1 MTSPTQIPIR
11 PRMLAVLLVSIVA
24 LFAAPAANAA
34 TVGFN
39 YYYGTLYYIAGNGE
53 TNNVTISGDA
63 SGYQL
68 SDTGA
73 TLTAQYGCTVSDAHH
88 ATCAGTYVHWLY
100 VASGDGDDTLSL
112 QSMTAAYVD
121 CGTGTDTLN
130 TPNTSAKVSNCELV
144 NAPAATTPPPTP
156 PAPPAVTPPV
166 LSIGQPVT
174 TMTQA
179 GEVPLTLACSATA
192 ASGCTG
198 TIVFELPKNVS
209 KSDVSISR
217 RGAPN
222 ILGKDKFSVAQGKRR
237 QVHISMTGR
246 GRGLV
251 KRRGRLRVTAKL
263 RVEQGGKTTT
273 STQIL
278 TIKAPRRH
286 R

>member
-1 MTSPTQIPIR
+1 LTSPTQIPIR

-222 ILGKDKFSVAQGKRR
+222 ILGKDKFSVAEGKRR

>member
-1 MTSPTQIPIR
+1 LTSPTQIPIR